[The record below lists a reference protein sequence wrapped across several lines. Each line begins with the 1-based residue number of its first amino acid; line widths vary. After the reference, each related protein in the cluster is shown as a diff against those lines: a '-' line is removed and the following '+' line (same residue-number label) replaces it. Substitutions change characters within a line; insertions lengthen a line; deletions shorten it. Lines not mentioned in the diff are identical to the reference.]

1 MRLITAI
8 LAMLLASGNLWAAWE
23 LVSESD
29 GMGFF
34 IDPSS
39 IRQEGE
45 LRKVQT
51 MTNLKQPDRYGAL
64 SLSITHE
71 YDCQQVRVRMP
82 SFTYHAER
90 MAKGETLMRSNTP
103 AAWNDVPP
111 DTALM
116 TIHKKVCAK

>member
-39 IRQEGE
+39 IRKEGE

-71 YDCQQVRVRMP
+71 YDC
-82 SFTYHAER
+82 
-90 MAKGETLMRSNTP
+90 
-103 AAWNDVPP
+103 
-111 DTALM
+111 
-116 TIHKKVCAK
+116 